1 MIVNYVPG
9 IMSDT
14 EFTVTS
20 KTYMAPDLKELTV
33 QSGKKMLNNL
43 GIPCKLE

>member
-14 EFTVTS
+14 ESAVIS
-20 KTYMAPDLKELTV
+20 KTYVAPDLKELIV
-33 QSGKKMLNNL
+33 QAGKQRLK
-43 GIPCKLE
+43 K